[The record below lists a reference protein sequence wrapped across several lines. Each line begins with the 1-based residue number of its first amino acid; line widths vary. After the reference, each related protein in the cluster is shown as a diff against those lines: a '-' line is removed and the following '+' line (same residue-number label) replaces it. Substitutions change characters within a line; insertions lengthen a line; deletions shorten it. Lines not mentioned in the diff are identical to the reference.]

1 LSSADGVEQGE
12 SPPQDTTSERR
23 KPKWLQD
30 ILRDAQDSV
39 GNPKQAVRE
48 SKPPERFCSY
58 IAMVSSIRESEPST
72 FEEAS
77 SRQVWTDAMMEEYN
91 SIMKNDVWEVVPRPE
106 GKSVVTSKWLY
117 KLKHAADGSIEKY
130 KARFV
135 ARGFSQVEGVD
146 YDETFASV
154 ARYTSIRAVISI
166 AAVMGWKIH
175 QMDVKTTF
183 LNGLIEEEVYIEQP
197 LDFEVHGRE
206 SHVCRL
212 KKALYGLKQAPRA
225 WYSRIDAYLQQLGFE
240 KSEADPNLYFIMVGE
255 DPLILLLY
263 LDDLFITGAERLI
276 SSCKESLAS
285 EFEMTDIGLMHYFL
299 GLEVWQEPGHI
310 FLGQGKYVCDILSR
324 FQMGDSRPMTTP
336 MITNWKK
343 LHASESQLMDSTLY
357 RQLIGSLMYLV
368 NTRPDICFAV
378 NTLSQFMVE
387 PRRVHWVA
395 AKHVLRYLCGTVDYG
410 MDYHRGDG
418 VRLVGYTDSDWA
430 GCVSDRKIT
439 SGCCFGLGSAVVS
452 WFSRKQKSVALS
464 SAEAEYMAASQ
475 ASCEALW
482 LRKMLIGLFGV
493 QLRPTVIYCDNQSC
507 IKLSENPVFHD
518 RSKHIEIRYHFTH
531 DYVQRG
537 AVELQYIST
546 EEQVVDILTK
556 ALNMG
561 KFVFF
566 RDKLGVVSNTF
577 LDMREC

>member
-1 LSSADGVEQGE
+1 
-12 SPPQDTTSERR
+12 
-23 KPKWLQD
+23 
-30 ILRDAQDSV
+30 
-39 GNPKQAVRE
+39 
-48 SKPPERFCSY
+48 
-58 IAMVSSIRESEPST
+58 
-72 FEEAS
+72 
-77 SRQVWTDAMMEEYN
+77 
-91 SIMKNDVWEVVPRPE
+91 
-106 GKSVVTSKWLY
+106 VVTSKWLY
-117 KLKHAADGSIEKY
+117 KLKHAMDGSIEKY
-130 KARFV
+130 KACFV
-135 ARGFSQVEGVD
+135 AWGFSQVEGVD

-166 AAVMGWKIH
+166 AAEMGWKIH
-175 QMDVKTTF
+175 QMDVKTAF

-197 LDFEVHGRE
+197 LGFEVHGRE

-263 LDDLFITGAERLI
+263 VDDLFITGEERLI
-276 SSCKESLAS
+276 SSCKESIAS

-299 GLEVWQEPGHI
+299 GLEVWQEPRHI

-343 LHASESQLMDSTLY
+343 LHASKSQSVDSTLY
-357 RQLIGSLMYLV
+357 RQFIGSLMYLV

-387 PRRVHWVA
+387 SRRVHWVA
-395 AKHVLRYLCGTVDYG
+395 AKHVLRYLCGAVDYG
-410 MDYHRGDG
+410 LDYHRGDG

-430 GCVSDRKIT
+430 GCVSDRKST
-439 SGCCFGLGSAVVS
+439 SGCCFGLVSAVVS
-452 WFSRKQKSVALS
+452 WFSWKQKSVALS
-464 SAEAEYMAASQ
+464 SAEAKYMAASQ

-493 QLRPTVIYCDNQSC
+493 QLRPTMIYCDNQSC

-518 RSKHIEIRYHFTH
+518 QSKHIKIRYHFIR

-537 AVELQYIST
+537 AVELHYIST
-546 EEQVVDILTK
+546 EEQVADILTK
-556 ALNMG
+556 ALSMG

-577 LDMREC
+577 LGMREC

>member
-1 LSSADGVEQGE
+1 
-12 SPPQDTTSERR
+12 
-23 KPKWLQD
+23 
-30 ILRDAQDSV
+30 LRDAQDSV

-48 SKPPERFCSY
+48 SKPPEKFCSY
-58 IAMVSSIRESEPST
+58 IMMVSSIRESEPSN
-72 FEEAS
+72 FEEAT
-77 SRQVWTDAMMEEYN
+77 SRQVWRDAMMEEYN

-117 KLKHAADGSIEKY
+117 KLKHVADGNIEKY
-130 KARFV
+130 KACFV

-146 YDETFASV
+146 YDETFAPV
-154 ARYTSIRAVISI
+154 AQYTSIRVVISI
-166 AAVMGWKIH
+166 AAEMCWKIH
-175 QMDVKTTF
+175 QMDVKTAF
-183 LNGLIEEEVYIEQP
+183 LNGLIEEEVYIEQS
-197 LDFEVHGRE
+197 LGFEFHGRE

-263 LDDLFITGAERLI
+263 VDHLFITGVERLI
-276 SSCKESLAS
+276 SSYKEILAS
-285 EFEMTDIGLMHYFL
+285 EFKMTNIGLMHYFL
-299 GLEVWQEPGHI
+299 RLEVWQEPGHI
-310 FLGQGKYVCDILSR
+310 FLGQRKYVCDILSR

-343 LHASESQLMDSTLY
+343 LHASESQLVDSTLY
-357 RQLIGSLMYLV
+357 GQLIRSLMYLV
-368 NTRPDICFAV
+368 NTRPDICFVV
-378 NTLSQFMVE
+378 NTLSYFMVE
-387 PRRVHWVA
+387 LRRVHWVA
-395 AKHVLRYLCGTVDYG
+395 AKHVLRYLCGTIDYG
-410 MDYHRGDG
+410 LDYHRGDG

-452 WFSRKQKSVALS
+452 WFSQNQKSLALS
-464 SAEAEYMAASQ
+464 STEAKYMAASQ
-475 ASCEALW
+475 PSCEALW
-482 LRKMLIGLFGV
+482 LRKMLVGLFSV

-507 IKLSENPVFHD
+507 NKISKNPVFHD
-518 RSKHIEIRYHFTH
+518 RSKHIEIRYHFIR

-537 AVELQYIST
+537 VVELQYIST
-546 EEQVVDILTK
+546 EEQVADILTK

-561 KFVFF
+561 KFIFF

-577 LDMREC
+577 LGMREC